1 VNRKINGTVSET
13 KEKDITVALAG
24 NPNVGKSTIFNAI
37 TGMRQHTGN
46 WPGKT
51 VERKE
56 GTVVHRSGEIK
67 VIDLPG
73 TYSLTAVS
81 VEEIIARDFIVMDK
95 PHVTVVVVDAT
106 SLERNLYLVTQVL
119 ELTDKVVVALNMMD
133 EAEGE
138 GIEINIEKLS
148 KTLGIPVIPVV
159 ATKKKGIPELL
170 DAIAGVSTGST
181 QVNPFKIQFNPEIEE
196 MISKIESWLKP
207 GAYPKRW
214 QATKLLEE
222 DTAVAAMLRDHD
234 NSEAVEKADRLL
246 HTASVHTEIAIA
258 ERRYELAVEICN
270 ATVKKPVIKEDFTDR
285 LDEILTHKIIG
296 LFILVGV
303 LGFTLWAIYE
313 IATPVGGLFETGFKI
328 LRDTVRSFLV
338 DRGAT
343 WWLTGIIVDGLLL
356 GVQQIFV
363 YMFAVLLVF
372 YLIYSILEDT
382 GYLARGAYLLDRFMM
397 KLPFCRFWLQYPGS
411 DGDPDPRKRG
421 GQDSNS
427 LRQPHDTL
435 LRQDLFAGFGCN
447 IPGVM
452 ATRILEKEEDRIV
465 TAFVNPMIPCSAR
478 IAVIATVVPLFFTG
492 SAAVGVTLALIGT
505 SLLAVVIVARLLKS
519 FALPGAVGS
528 LVMELPDYRLPL
540 TSNVLTIFIPFS
552 LLIWFLFNFPV
563 GANAPYASRISC
575 LLDPVGALIG
585 MTGED
590 FLPFIFSFPAKEL
603 TILYLNF
610 AYGHGL
616 IEGVGFLTNI
626 WSPLKAFSWLT
637 FMVLY
642 TPCLA
647 TIAVLHEELKSW
659 KWTGLVVV
667 QELITA
673 FVFSGIIY
681 WGGSLLGFG

>member
-1 VNRKINGTVSET
+1 MNRKVNGTVSET
-13 KEKDITVALAG
+13 EEKDITVALAG
-24 NPNVGKSTIFNAI
+24 NPNVGKSTIFNAM

-56 GTVVHRSGEIK
+56 GTVRYGSSEIK

-73 TYSLTAVS
+73 TYSLIAVS

-133 EAEGE
+133 EAEGK

-159 ATKKKGIPELL
+159 ATKKKGIAEIL

-181 QVNPFKIQFNPEIEE
+181 QVNPLKIQFNPEIEE

-214 QATKLLEE
+214 LATKLLEE

-285 LDEILTHKIIG
+285 LDEILTHKVIG

-313 IATPVGGLFETGFKI
+313 IAAPVGGLFEIGFEI
-328 LRDTVRSFLV
+328 LRDNVLSFLV

-382 GYLARGAYLLDRFMM
+382 GYLARGAYLLDGFMM
-397 KLPFCRFWLQYPGS
+397 KLGLPSKGFIS
-411 DGDPDPRKRG
+411 I
-421 GQDSNS
+421 
-427 LRQPHDTL
+427 
-435 LRQDLFAGFGCN
+435 FAGFGCN

-465 TAFVNPMIPCSAR
+465 TSFVNPMIPCSAR

-492 SAAVGVTLALIGT
+492 SAAVGVTLALIGI
-505 SLLAVVIVARLLKS
+505 SLLAVVIVARLLKR

-540 TSNVLTIFIPFS
+540 PSNVAYTTLYKTYKSMVKALTIFIPFS

-563 GANAPYASRISC
+563 GANAPYASQISS

-610 AYGHGL
+610 AYGQGL
-616 IEGVGFLTNI
+616 SEGVSFLTNV

-637 FMVLY
+637 FMILY

>member
-13 KEKDITVALAG
+13 EEKDITVALAG

-397 KLPFCRFWLQYPGS
+397 KLGLPSKGFIS
-411 DGDPDPRKRG
+411 
-421 GQDSNS
+421 
-427 LRQPHDTL
+427 
-435 LRQDLFAGFGCN
+435 LFAGFGCN

-492 SAAVGVTLALIGT
+492 SAAVGVTLVLIGT
-505 SLLAVVIVARLLKS
+505 SLLAVLIVARLLKS

-540 TSNVLTIFIPFS
+540 PSNVAYTTIYKTYKSMVKVLTIFIPFS

>member
-1 VNRKINGTVSET
+1 MNRKVNGTVSET
-13 KEKDITVALAG
+13 EEKDITVALAG
-24 NPNVGKSTIFNAI
+24 NPNVGKSTIFNAM

-56 GTVVHRSGEIK
+56 GTVRYGSSEIK

-73 TYSLTAVS
+73 TYSLIAVS

-181 QVNPFKIQFNPEIEE
+181 QVNPLKIQFNPEIEE

-214 QATKLLEE
+214 LATKLLEE

-246 HTASVHTEIAIA
+246 HIAGIHTEIAIA

-285 LDEILTHKIIG
+285 LDEVLTHKVIG

-313 IATPVGGLFETGFKI
+313 IAAPVGGLFEIGFVI

-382 GYLARGAYLLDRFMM
+382 GYLARGAYLLDGFMM
-397 KLPFCRFWLQYPGS
+397 KLGLPSKGFIS
-411 DGDPDPRKRG
+411 I
-421 GQDSNS
+421 
-427 LRQPHDTL
+427 
-435 LRQDLFAGFGCN
+435 FAGFGCN

-465 TAFVNPMIPCSAR
+465 TSFVNPMIPCSAR

-492 SAAVGVTLALIGT
+492 SAVVGVTLALIGT

-540 TSNVLTIFIPFS
+540 PSNVAYTTIYKTYKSMVKALTVFIPFS

-563 GANAPYASRISC
+563 GANAPYASQISS

-610 AYGHGL
+610 AYGQGL
-616 IEGVGFLTNI
+616 SEGVSFLTNV

-637 FMVLY
+637 FMILY